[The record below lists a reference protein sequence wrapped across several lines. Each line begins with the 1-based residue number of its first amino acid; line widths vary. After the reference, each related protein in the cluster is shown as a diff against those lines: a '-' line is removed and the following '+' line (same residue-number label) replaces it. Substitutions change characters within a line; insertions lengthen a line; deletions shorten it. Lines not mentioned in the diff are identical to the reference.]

1 MQKINPQSALGSI
14 LFRLVYSLSRFRANP
29 AGAPHVPTFQAL
41 RARWGLVQTE
51 EIGIQEEMSDAQA
64 LVDEANDRIDE
75 FCTRFSKALLVITK
89 DNDRHPLYTFFFG
102 GKNLSDFC
110 APKLN
115 KQLVAMKAWV
125 EPLQKTP
132 HPSLA
137 AMLPELQTLLTQAD
151 QAVAA
156 KGKAKQHNREFR
168 DVGARRQFVDELN
181 AARTGA
187 HGELAQQPYLTPG
200 LPGDFADHFFPAD
213 PEAEEPE
220 EDTVES
226 VTKRMAQRDADQGA
240 DRILLQQLKDAAAK
254 AQQDAEQRKLDE
266 AALAAI
272 DTQEEELQK
281 QREALLA
288 KLGKK

>member
-1 MQKINPQSALGSI
+1 MQKINPQSALGPI
-14 LFRLVYSLSRFRANP
+14 LYRLVYTLSRFRANS
-29 AGAPHVPTFQAL
+29 AGAPYVPTFQNL
-41 RARWGLVQTE
+41 RNRWGLVQTE

-64 LVDEANDRIDE
+64 LVDEANDKIDE
-75 FCTRFSKALLVITK
+75 FCTRFSKAILVITK

-125 EPLQKTP
+125 KPLQTTP

-151 QAVAA
+151 QAVKA
-156 KGKAKQHNREFR
+156 KEAAKQHNREFR

-187 HGELAQQPYLTPG
+187 YGELAQQPFTNPG
-200 LPGDFADHFFPAD
+200 LPADFAEHFFPAD

-220 EDTVES
+220 EDTIES
-226 VTKRMAQRDADQGA
+226 VTARMAERDKDQET
-240 DRILLQQLKDAAAK
+240 DRALLQKLKDEAAQAEKDAK
-254 AQQDAEQRKLDE
+254 QREEDE
-266 AALAAI
+266 AALAAL
-272 DTQEEELQK
+272 DTQDAEIQK